1 MSWLALT
8 LVAFV
13 CFVLVFFIKNRQL
26 NHPALQYPYRLKVPL
41 FASAERELLEHLQ
54 GTFGER
60 YLVLPKVSVADV
72 IVVTAIPR
80 RAYWYQASNRIAA
93 ARFDFLLCTKTDL
106 QPVCVI
112 NLDEPESRAGFHG
125 PSLRKGWSAAGSAG
139 TGQGAG
145 LHPRS
150 RSRRGGNRAIDHR
163 PRISGRRR
171 GHIPCTPCSTA
182 AAPLRNSPTGYE

>member
-1 MSWLALT
+1 
-8 LVAFV
+8 AFV

-72 IVVTAIPR
+72 IEVTAIPR

-112 NLDEPESRAGFHG
+112 NLDEPEAEQDFMDR
-125 PSLRKGWSAAGSAG
+125 LCE
-139 TGQGAG
+139 TVG
-145 LHPRS
+145 LPQV
-150 RSRRGGNRAIDHR
+150 
-163 PRISGRRR
+163 
-171 GHIPCTPCSTA
+171 
-182 AAPLRNSPTGYE
+182 

>member
-72 IVVTAIPR
+72 IEVTAIPR
-80 RAYWYQASNRIAA
+80 RASWYQASNRIAA

-112 NLDEPESRAGFHG
+112 NLDEPEAEQDFVDRLCETVGLPQVRLAPDKVHAYT
-125 PSLRKGWSAAGSAG
+125 LVREAVEAAIGQST
-139 TGQGAG
+139 TG
-145 LHPRS
+145 R
-150 RSRRGGNRAIDHR
+150 
-163 PRISGRRR
+163 
-171 GHIPCTPCSTA
+171 
-182 AAPLRNSPTGYE
+182 E

>member
-54 GTFGER
+54 GTF
-60 YLVLPKVSVADV
+60 
-72 IVVTAIPR
+72 
-80 RAYWYQASNRIAA
+80 
-93 ARFDFLLCTKTDL
+93 DFLLCTKTDL

-112 NLDEPESRAGFHG
+112 NLDEPEAEQDFMDRLCETVGLPQVRLAPDKVHAYT
-125 PSLRKGWSAAGSAG
+125 LVREAVEAAIGQST
-139 TGQGAG
+139 TG
-145 LHPRS
+145 R
-150 RSRRGGNRAIDHR
+150 
-163 PRISGRRR
+163 
-171 GHIPCTPCSTA
+171 
-182 AAPLRNSPTGYE
+182 E